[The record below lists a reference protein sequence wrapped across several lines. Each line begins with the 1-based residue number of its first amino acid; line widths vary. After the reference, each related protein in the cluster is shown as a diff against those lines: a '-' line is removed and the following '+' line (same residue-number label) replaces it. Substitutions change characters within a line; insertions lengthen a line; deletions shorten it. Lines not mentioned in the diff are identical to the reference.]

1 MLNKVEIDILKLLL
15 KDGLVDPMNSRTVA
29 NISKDI
35 GLNNLRVRNNLN
47 HMCNLGFVKNGYKER
62 QSKTYYISDIGINE
76 IKGVKDNEKIN
87 E

>member
-1 MLNKVEIDILKLLL
+1 MLNKVAIDILRLLL

-29 NISKDI
+29 NISKKM

-47 HMCNLGFVKNGYKER
+47 RMCQLGLVKNGYKER

-76 IKGVKDNEKIN
+76 IKKI
-87 E
+87 